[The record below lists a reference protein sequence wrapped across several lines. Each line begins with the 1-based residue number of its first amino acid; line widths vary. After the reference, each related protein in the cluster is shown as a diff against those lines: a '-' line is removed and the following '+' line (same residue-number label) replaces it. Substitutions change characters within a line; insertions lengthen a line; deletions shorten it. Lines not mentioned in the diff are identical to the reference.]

1 MSIIMNPKYLF
12 LMIKTL
18 FLIRNMTEKLN
29 KQPLCTSIDPSDL
42 ILGARSITFP
52 MHAAHAFVWRD
63 LHRDE
68 CMMGGLAFH
77 WRGGHH
83 CMWPTNTDIFPELE
97 NHQLAGN
104 AYVQQ
109 QCVATLCLSHPSIHA
124 HTRTIDIEIY
134 LVWLGREREK
144 LGFWCDVQIG
154 DCYSS

>member
-1 MSIIMNPKYLF
+1 
-12 LMIKTL
+12 
-18 FLIRNMTEKLN
+18 MTEKLN

-68 CMMGGLAFH
+68 CMMGGLAFTDVA
-77 WRGGHH
+77 GTIACGLLI
-83 CMWPTNTDIFPELE
+83 PTFSQELE

-134 LVWLGREREK
+134 LVWLGREREARI
-144 LGFWCDVQIG
+144 LV
-154 DCYSS
+154 